1 MERAGRV
8 VSKLRLASCGVTE
21 EQMATAAWSVA
32 VGNTIARRTSVIALV
47 RTRLVIAVEDKVWQ
61 RQLFTLRGQILTRL
75 DEALGKKLVEE
86 LEFRISVAPR
96 KPVQTA
102 ETPMTSADE
111 ADGIRDPVLRGIYK
125 SARRK
130 AIG

>member
-8 VSKLRLASCGVTE
+8 VSKLRLASCGLTE
-21 EQMATAAWSVA
+21 EQMATAAWTVA
-32 VGNTIARRTSVIALV
+32 VGKTIARKTSVVALV
-47 RTRLVIAVEDKVWQ
+47 RTRLVIAVEDSVWQ

-75 DEALGKKLVEE
+75 EEALGKKLVEE
-86 LEFRISVAPR
+86 LEFRVSIAPR

-102 ETPMTSADE
+102 EAVVEGADE
-111 ADGIRDPVLRGIYK
+111 ADGIRDPVLRSIYK